1 MNKRAEGQELS
12 LLECPQTQG
21 KKEKKKNTTGNRTV
35 KNQMHETKPN
45 SRKRLPRKQNPVA
58 L

>member
-21 KKEKKKNTTGNRTV
+21 KKEKKKHN
-35 KNQMHETKPN
+35 
-45 SRKRLPRKQNPVA
+45 RKQNSQKPNA
-58 L
+58 

>member
-12 LLECPQTQG
+12 LLESPQTLG
-21 KKEKKKNTTGNRTV
+21 KKEKKKTTTGNRTV